1 MRVKLIGV
9 STVPRKSE
17 CVANGAEPI
26 LFAPIEE
33 EPDLSSAWRHV
44 GHHDNLYFTGCDDF
58 TLAKIRD
65 KIFDWALL

>member
-1 MRVKLIGV
+1 M
-9 STVPRKSE
+9 
-17 CVANGAEPI
+17 ANGAEPV
-26 LFAPIEE
+26 LFALIEE

-44 GHHDNLYFTGCDDF
+44 GHHDNLYFTDCGDF